1 MPARGSSNKK
11 DSSSAS
17 KSSRSKKSASSSSSS
32 KSKARAADAG
42 TSKTANFYDFL
53 RSKVKTISKSIGG
66 KYGED
71 IGRYALLLPDFF
83 VLLTRLGFDDRV
95 DAAMKRRLG
104 LVVLYLVSP
113 IDLFPEL
120 IFGPVAFVDD
130 LVLAAYSLN
139 LLLNTI
145 DPKIVKDNWPGEGDV
160 LETIRDIARK
170 ADSILGKGLWTKVK
184 AAVDKIFA

>member
-1 MPARGSSNKK
+1 MAARGSASTKK
-11 DSSSAS
+11 PGAKKAS
-17 KSSRSKKSASSSSSS
+17 SKKSPGGASSSSGPRESAPG
-32 KSKARAADAG
+32 KSARSAD
-42 TSKTANFYDFL
+42 FYDFL
-53 RSKVKTISKSIGG
+53 RTKVKSISKSIGG
-66 KYGED
+66 KYGDD

-95 DAAMKRRLG
+95 DSAMKRRLG

-113 IDLFPEL
+113 IDLFPEVL
-120 IFGPVAFVDD
+120 FGPVAFVDD

-139 LLLNTI
+139 LLLNKV
-145 DPKIVKDNWPGEGDV
+145 DPEIVKENWPGEGDV
-160 LETIRDIARK
+160 LESIREIARK